1 MRGPLDILRE
11 TWEGNES
18 QDDSVVSYVLSTRE
32 KLKQMVDCVHENL
45 TKQQDRQKRW
55 YDAKAS
61 LSLEIWYCI
70 TYTSTNKLLA
80 QWQGP
85 YQIVTMVLEMQGLSV
100 R

>member
-18 QDDSVVSYVLSTRE
+18 QDESVVSYVLSTRE

-55 YDAKAS
+55 YDAKARMREFKPGD
-61 LSLEIWYCI
+61 L
-70 TYTSTNKLLA
+70 
-80 QWQGP
+80 
-85 YQIVTMVLEMQGLSV
+85 VLYYLYV
-100 R
+100 H

>member
-1 MRGPLDILRE
+1 MRE

-18 QDDSVVSYVLSTRE
+18 QDESVVSYVLSTRE

-55 YDAKAS
+55 YDAKARMR
-61 LSLEIWYCI
+61 EIKPGDLVLVLLP
-70 TYTSTNKLLA
+70 TSTNKLLA

-85 YQIVTMVLEMQGLSV
+85 YQI
-100 R
+100 